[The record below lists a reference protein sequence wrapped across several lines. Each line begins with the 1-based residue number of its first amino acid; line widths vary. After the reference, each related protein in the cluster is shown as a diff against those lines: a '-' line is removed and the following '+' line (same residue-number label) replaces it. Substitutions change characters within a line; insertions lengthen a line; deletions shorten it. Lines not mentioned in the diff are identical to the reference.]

1 MNLVFVCKNEIVNK
15 FKAAHKNNRVYIVLL
30 HYMPRPWQN
39 RIIYTEKE
47 NVNIQAHTHTK
58 YTQ

>member
-1 MNLVFVCKNEIVNK
+1 MRITNEFVFVCRNEIVNK
-15 FKAAHKNNRVYIVLL
+15 FEAAHKNNRVYIVLL

-47 NVNIQAHTHTK
+47 NVNI
-58 YTQ
+58 

>member
-30 HYMPRPWQN
+30 HYMPRPWKIKLFI
-39 RIIYTEKE
+39 RKKE
-47 NVNIQAHTHTK
+47 NVNI
-58 YTQ
+58 